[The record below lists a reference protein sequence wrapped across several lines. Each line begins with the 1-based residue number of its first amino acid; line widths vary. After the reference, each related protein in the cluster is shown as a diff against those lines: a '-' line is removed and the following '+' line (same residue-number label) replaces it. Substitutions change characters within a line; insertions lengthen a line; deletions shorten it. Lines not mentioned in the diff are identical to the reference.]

1 MTAGAHARLRAPR
14 GLPAMPPAAGFSR
27 RGSTVLVDEAMV
39 ERFQCDVRPLI
50 YGAPPD
56 AEHDISGSAFIDE
69 FGVTWR
75 RHSDTH
81 YINANGP
88 FQQLPDPTPDDVAR
102 FRWPDP
108 ADPSRYQGLGE
119 RAKTPRGATDYAV
132 PITSW
137 LGPVHLSQFMRGYAE
152 WLEDLL
158 VRPAFVEALLDYYVA
173 VWIEATSRILAACS
187 DHVDL
192 VLIGDDIATQTGP
205 LFRPELYRRL
215 IKPYHQRMV
224 EAVKRCGKAVVYHS
238 CGAVRPF
245 IRDLIEIGV
254 DALNPVQVSA
264 AGMDPAELKREFGRE
279 IAFWGGIDTQRVL
292 SRGSQDQVREQVRRT
307 IAHLGAG
314 GGYVLCAVHN
324 IQAEVPP
331 ANVEAMY
338 EAAIE
343 FGA

>member
-1 MTAGAHARLRAPR
+1 
-14 GLPAMPPAAGFSR
+14 
-27 RGSTVLVDEAMV
+27 
-39 ERFQCDVRPLI
+39 
-50 YGAPPD
+50 
-56 AEHDISGSAFIDE
+56 
-69 FGVTWR
+69 
-75 RHSDTH
+75 
-81 YINANGP
+81 
-88 FQQLPDPTPDDVAR
+88 
-102 FRWPDP
+102 
-108 ADPSRYQGLGE
+108 
-119 RAKTPRGATDYAV
+119 
-132 PITSW
+132 
-137 LGPVHLSQFMRGYAE
+137 
-152 WLEDLL
+152 
-158 VRPAFVEALLDYYVA
+158 
-173 VWIEATSRILAACS
+173 
-187 DHVDL
+187 
-192 VLIGDDIATQTGP
+192 
-205 LFRPELYRRL
+205 
-215 IKPYHQRMV
+215 MV